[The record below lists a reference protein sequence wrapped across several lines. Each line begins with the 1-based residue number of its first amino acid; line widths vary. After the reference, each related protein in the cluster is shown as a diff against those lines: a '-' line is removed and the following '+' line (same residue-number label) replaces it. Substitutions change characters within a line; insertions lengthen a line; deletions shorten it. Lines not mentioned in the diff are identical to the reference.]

1 MGLGARGRPARTPSR
16 TRGARRIL
24 GHRRTL
30 VSRRTTA
37 CCQNRCM
44 RVVVSGASGLIG
56 PALVPALRADGHEV
70 VKLVRRDPTSDDE
83 RRWDPASGTLDPA
96 HIAGADAIVN
106 LSGANLDQRWTDRAK
121 REILESRTKT
131 TGLLAAV
138 AAELDSKPSA
148 FVCAGGTGIYGNRG
162 DEILTEESE
171 AGGGFL
177 AGVMR
182 ETEAAA
188 GPARAAGIRVVN
200 FRQGIVLSQDGGAL
214 KRMLPFFRFGLGGP
228 VGSGASMVE
237 LGLARRRRLRVSG
250 RCRWR
255 RSRPRQPGGSES
267 RDEPSVRKGARTRAP
282 TPGRPARSELRG
294 EASVRRKGGRS
305 PPVRAA
311 RASRAAPR
319 RWLRV
324 FGADDRGRYRP
335 GTRRL
340 TSGTIATWCIS

>member
-1 MGLGARGRPARTPSR
+1 
-16 TRGARRIL
+16 
-24 GHRRTL
+24 
-30 VSRRTTA
+30 
-37 CCQNRCM
+37 M

-83 RRWDPASGTLDPA
+83 RHWDPASGTLDPA

-228 VGSGASMVE
+228 VGSGRQWWSWVSLVDVVSAYRVAVAGDVAGPVNLAAPNPVTSRQFAKA
-237 LGLARRRRLRVSG
+237 LGRALRRPAALPAPSFAVRLLFGEKGDEVLLFGQRALPARLLDAGFEFS
-250 RCRWR
+250 
-255 RSRPRQPGGSES
+255 
-267 RDEPSVRKGARTRAP
+267 AP
-282 TPGRPARSELRG
+282 TI
-294 EASVRRKGGRS
+294 EAGI
-305 PPVRAA
+305 AQA
-311 RASRAAPR
+311 
-319 RWLRV
+319 L
-324 FGADDRGRYRP
+324 AD
-335 GTRRL
+335 
-340 TSGTIATWCIS
+340 